1 MLGRKRWAVVIAVCS
16 ILFWLSIGINRK
28 WHIREDATK
37 TTKPISLFR
46 SEIGTNQAN
55 WAPNQPDPAVRN
67 WTSNQ
72 PDPAVTNG
80 HSVTLTIHLAAI
92 PVILNQLYCIAIRS
106 AALFWSPKLGR
117 IGLIMDAESQRDHEF
132 AARLKAQE
140 ELLGFTFEMMYQ
152 PLPPSGFSYFTSMGH
167 FPGKS
172 ASYNRQLWNSF
183 FMDEYVTTSIV
194 AWTDGDVM
202 FTSPVNPESI
212 LNGDKIRTFAEPAFF
227 HRKPAESTAFI
238 ALGKKSVAQFTCFP
252 LYLWRDTITNC
263 RNHILKHM
271 KVKEFEEAFV
281 KFRGYQSFPVNILF
295 SYAFYFEHDRYDWH
309 IRLPP
314 TMSLQQYN
322 RKFVSPGFGF
332 NITDL
337 TPEVCN
343 TMHKPDFD
351 PERIIT
357 HLQGYCTSMH
367 YIGKRPEQCEQFRG
381 KTDFQV
387 FEPRRYEKRT
397 IAQWCEGAI
406 KNRAACAAVSDAYYK
421 NVAKH
426 VQFGL
431 FNFDLNKVKNVEK
444 AAMEMNITCRKF
456 E

>member
-16 ILFWLSIGINRK
+16 ILFWLRIGINRK
-28 WHIREDATK
+28 RQIREDATK

-80 HSVTLTIHLAAI
+80 HSVTLIIHLAAI

-167 FPGKS
+167 FPGRS

-202 FTSPVNPESI
+202 FTSPVIPESI

-238 ALGKKSVAQFTCFP
+238 ALGKKAVATFTCFP

-271 KVKEFEEAFV
+271 KVFK
-281 KFRGYQSFPVNILF
+281 K
-295 SYAFYFEHDRYDWH
+295 
-309 IRLPP
+309 
-314 TMSLQQYN
+314 
-322 RKFVSPGFGF
+322 
-332 NITDL
+332 
-337 TPEVCN
+337 
-343 TMHKPDFD
+343 
-351 PERIIT
+351 
-357 HLQGYCTSMH
+357 
-367 YIGKRPEQCEQFRG
+367 
-381 KTDFQV
+381 
-387 FEPRRYEKRT
+387 
-397 IAQWCEGAI
+397 
-406 KNRAACAAVSDAYYK
+406 
-421 NVAKH
+421 
-426 VQFGL
+426 
-431 FNFDLNKVKNVEK
+431 
-444 AAMEMNITCRKF
+444 
-456 E
+456 